1 MQPKTQ
7 RFCRILLVASLLTLA
22 SGPSLSADPAIKQP
36 ITIVVGTPVGGGYDA
51 YARLLARHY
60 GSFLSGEPKIIV
72 QNMPGAGSLI
82 AANWLAN
89 SAPKDGTALAI
100 LPNATI
106 FETMLGNSRARF
118 DASKLNMLGSLN
130 DWTAVAMVW
139 HDTPYTTARDFFTHE
154 VLVGASAPGSG
165 NSVFPNLLNALIGT
179 KFKVVNGYPGSAGI
193 ELAMERGEVQAMVGD
208 DLDMFRAT
216 RRDWFRDGKTR
227 ILMQATLTR
236 HPDLAEVPTAL
247 EFASAEQR
255 DVLALL
261 IARQTYAGLFLA
273 PPGVSPSTL
282 ALLRDGF
289 DKMVEGEDFRRDA
302 EQSHL
307 AVHASKADAVTRKLA
322 NLLASPPAVITRAT
336 AVLRTLLPN

>member
-1 MQPKTQ
+1 MLIVA
-7 RFCRILLVASLLTLA
+7 FFLALVSA
-22 SGPSLSADPAIKQP
+22 PSRAADPAIKQP

-60 GSFLSGEPKIIV
+60 GSFLPGEPKIIV

-106 FETMLGNSRARF
+106 FETLLGNSRARF

-130 DWTAVAMVW
+130 DWTAVALVW
-139 HDTPYTTARDFFTHE
+139 HQTPYTAARDFFTHE
-154 VLVGASAPGSG
+154 VVVGASAPGSS
-165 NSVFPNLLNALIGT
+165 NSVLPNLLNALIGT
-179 KFKVVNGYPGSAGI
+179 KYKVVNGYPGSAGI

-216 RRDWFRDGKTR
+216 RRDWLRDRKIR

-236 HPDLAEVPTAL
+236 NPDLPDVPTAL

-273 PPGVSPSTL
+273 PPGLPPSMI

-289 DKMVEGEDFRRDA
+289 DKTVESENFRRDA

-307 AVHASKADAVTRKLA
+307 AIHASNADAVTAKLA
-322 NLLASPPAVITRAT
+322 NLLASPPPIITRAT
-336 AVLRTLLPN
+336 AVLRAVLPN